1 MKKIAFAISAAYF
14 LTIVS
19 GYAAAKQRI
28 APPPFRTGEPKP
40 AKKKEPKPSKE
51 K

>member
-1 MKKIAFAISAAYF
+1 MKKTALAISAAFF
-14 LTIVS
+14 LTIVF
-19 GYAAAKQRI
+19 GYAAAKPRI
-28 APPPFRTGEPKP
+28 APPPFRTGAPKP